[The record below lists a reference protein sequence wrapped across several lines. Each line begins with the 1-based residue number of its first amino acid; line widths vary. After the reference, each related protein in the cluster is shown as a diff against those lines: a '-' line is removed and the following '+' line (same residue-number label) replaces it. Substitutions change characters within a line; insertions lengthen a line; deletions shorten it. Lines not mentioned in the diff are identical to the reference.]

1 MMLVC
6 IRFIFQFL
14 GLIMQHGVKVFM
26 ISFIVL

>member
-14 GLIMQHGVKVFM
+14 GSIMQRGVKIFM